1 MATDSANTD
10 ASRGGEDVRNKR
22 YVIEEGKMNLK
33 KYAYCMG
40 IAAATLLVVSQ
51 PANALLKNTFEFTDN
66 YGSGAER
73 VPGQK
78 VKGEIIFN
86 SLNPGQSATGV
97 AADSLIVTEV
107 PDFLL
112 NTWGDEAGFS
122 LNRNLLLLS
131 NTTTQNFF
139 DVLNGKIKTSYT
151 YLSAYDGLLN
161 EIETIGIF
169 ISRDSYSSNYS
180 NFSRFYLEDY
190 KYFDSEYNYAED
202 YTSTA
207 AVPFEFS
214 PSLGLVM
221 MVGGFGITRL
231 RQKLALRKTLKEV

>member
-1 MATDSANTD
+1 
-10 ASRGGEDVRNKR
+10 
-22 YVIEEGKMNLK
+22 
-33 KYAYCMG
+33 
-40 IAAATLLVVSQ
+40 
-51 PANALLKNTFEFTDN
+51 
-66 YGSGAER
+66 
-73 VPGQK
+73 
-78 VKGEIIFN
+78 
-86 SLNPGQSATGV
+86 
-97 AADSLIVTEV
+97 
-107 PDFLL
+107 
-112 NTWGDEAGFS
+112 
-122 LNRNLLLLS
+122 LLLLS